1 MSYIVEQAPTHSAV
15 TLSSD
20 SEPSPKGSPLS
31 DYEPLSKGSPSRVD
45 TVDLEEPSPRKSS
58 EIPVN
63 DNNQGIILGESGA
76 GSPSNKPSK
85 AKSTKKRVKVE
96 DQTPRQKKNTANKK
110 RKGGILGFWENHFMF
125 RRMLRHWLQQLL
137 IFNIYVT

>member
-1 MSYIVEQAPTHSAV
+1 MSYNVEQAPTHSAV

-45 TVDLEEPSPRKSS
+45 TVHLEEPSPRKSS

-76 GSPSNKPSK
+76 GSLSNKPSK

-110 RKGGILGFWENHFMF
+110 RKGGILGFLKTILCSAEC
-125 RRMLRHWLQQLL
+125 
-137 IFNIYVT
+137 